1 MPSRWAPFAEIA
13 SALHRRRSS
22 LSGRH
27 RLAIDV
33 SEDKECCYVKASV
46 PGFLPEQLRV
56 DIQDNVL
63 TISGLRRADD
73 TAHDAGAQGGEQTD
87 VHFTRSFVLPPEAAC
102 ELAEATLDDEALER
116 QGAKDRD
123 PARAGQ
129 RQGPRHHVTRSEG
142 TVCIDSNS

>member
-1 MPSRWAPFAEIA
+1 MPTRWAPFAEIA

-56 DIQDNVL
+56 EIQDNVL
-63 TISGLRRADD
+63 TIRGEPRAVD
-73 TAHDAGAQGGEQTD
+73 TAHDAGAQDGERSGE
-87 VHFTRSFVLPPEAAC
+87 HFARSFVLPPEAAC
-102 ELAEATLDDEALER
+102 ELAEATLDDGVLTIRIPKRSRGKGRRIEIRLGQES
-116 QGAKDRD
+116 GKGRD
-123 PARAGQ
+123 TA
-129 RQGPRHHVTRSEG
+129 
-142 TVCIDSNS
+142 

>member
-102 ELAEATLDDEALER
+102 ELAEATLDDEVLMIRIPKRSRGKGRRIEIR
-116 QGAKDRD
+116 LGQGSDKGRD
-123 PARAGQ
+123 TA
-129 RQGPRHHVTRSEG
+129 
-142 TVCIDSNS
+142 

>member
-102 ELAEATLDDEALER
+102 ELAEATLDDEVLMIRIPKRSRGKGRRIEIR
-116 QGAKDRD
+116 LGQGSDKGRD
-123 PARAGQ
+123 
-129 RQGPRHHVTRSEG
+129 T
-142 TVCIDSNS
+142 T